1 MAGDKRK
8 KCDKAQEL
16 AAALATVD
24 AIIERIHAV
33 QEPRDSHLL
42 PGLLVELDV
51 AAGRRNPRHDRT
63 TSAEVK
69 VVSGRETPTGVPSI

>member
-24 AIIERIHAV
+24 AIIVRIHAV

-42 PGLLVELDV
+42 PGLLLES
-51 AAGRRNPRHDRT
+51 GRRNPRHDRT